1 MVGNYNPGTCQGQE
15 TFHCK
20 TRGLPED
27 KQCSVLQKEAPAL
40 KKLLKGM
47 GTSLGGIVTCT
58 TISYNDN
65 GTVKETVDLIIRH
78 QLAKLELL
86 QCQVYKRYV
95 GPLADDAEL
104 PNGRWMA
111 RVLDPSNSIDDQN
124 TFYDQVH
131 SM

>member
-1 MVGNYNPGTCQGQE
+1 M
-15 TFHCK
+15 
-20 TRGLPED
+20 
-27 KQCSVLQKEAPAL
+27 
-40 KKLLKGM
+40 
-47 GTSLGGIVTCT
+47 GGIVTCAA
-58 TISYNDN
+58 ISYNDN
-65 GTVKETVDLIIRH
+65 GTVKDTVNLSTQH

-86 QCQVYKRYV
+86 QRQAYKRYV

-104 PNGRWMA
+104 SKVPWGA